1 MTVGSKIEVSV
12 FQKAKKGNYHC
23 GDSYFYI
30 ETENEFVCALA
41 DGLGSGE
48 FAKESS
54 QIVIDIIRN
63 NIGATVEELVKICN
77 ARLLGKRGVVLGILR
92 MDYGTQTSAF
102 SSIGNIG
109 IMSITKDEKKKR
121 NIPNAGY
128 LAGYHR
134 PFKVMTQR
142 LEPEMTFIIFSDG
155 VLDKELS
162 QRFFLN
168 KDVRCITKAYEQTSN
183 KIRMDD
189 TTLIAVRYKS
199 EKPSSAD

>member
-1 MTVGSKIEVSV
+1 MNVSSKVEVSV
-12 FQKAKKGNYHC
+12 FQKAKKGNYLC

-77 ARLLGKRGVVLGILR
+77 AKLMGKRGVVLGILR
-92 MDYGTQTSAF
+92 MDYRTQISGF

-109 IMSITKDEKKKR
+109 IMSITKDKKR
-121 NIPNAGY
+121 SETFQMRGTWLVITA
-128 LAGYHR
+128 
-134 PFKVMTQR
+134 R
-142 LEPEMTFIIFSDG
+142 L
-155 VLDKELS
+155 K
-162 QRFFLN
+162 
-168 KDVRCITKAYEQTSN
+168 
-183 KIRMDD
+183 
-189 TTLIAVRYKS
+189 
-199 EKPSSAD
+199 